1 MGLSFNEQGRNYKR
15 AVPTQSNVI
24 KSDNAN
30 RLTHTNRA
38 FLTAIGLKV
47 KNNGKVTNI
56 RGTTL

>member
-15 AVPTQSNVI
+15 EAPVQSNFI
-24 KSDNAN
+24 KSDDAN
-30 RLTHTNRA
+30 RLTPANIA

-56 RGTTL
+56 RGAAF